1 MTRIAV
7 AVVSLFAS
15 VAWAQTPPSDTSKAP
30 GTMNAQPGTMSDKGM
45 GAKSSGMGGWTP
57 RKVTHEDKKGI
68 EAMLTKMDNAW
79 KTSDIAATAAVVD
92 FPVYMVT
99 DDSKGTVYTESWT
112 KEMYMTNMTETMK
125 NMSGMKDMKVKHN
138 RKYDFI
144 TDDIAFVY
152 DDAAMTMGKH
162 TMNVRNSSLV
172 IKKDGKWMIK
182 SMVEGGW
189 GDSVKAKAE
198 TKG

>member
-7 AVVSLFAS
+7 AAVSVLACTAF
-15 VAWAQTPPSDTSKAP
+15 AQTPSTTTSTPKEKP
-30 GTMNAQPGTMSDKGM
+30 GAQGE
-45 GAKSSGMGGWTP
+45 AMGGWTP
-57 RKVTHEDKKGI
+57 RKVTHPDKKGI
-68 EAMLTKMDNAW
+68 EAMLTQMDKAW
-79 KTSDIAATAAVVD
+79 TAGDITATASMVD

-99 DDSKGTVYTESWT
+99 DDSKGAVYTDSWT
-112 KEMYMTNMTETMK
+112 KDTYMTNMTETMK

-162 TMNVRNSSLV
+162 TMNVRSSSLV

-189 GDSVKAKAE
+189 GGSMKSKAE

>member
-7 AVVSLFAS
+7 ATVSVLACAAF
-15 VAWAQTPPSDTSKAP
+15 AQTPTTPTSTPKAKP
-30 GTMNAQPGTMSDKGM
+30 TTMESGKGTGAQGEAT
-45 GAKSSGMGGWTP
+45 GGWTP
-57 RKVTHEDKKGI
+57 RKVTNPDKKGI
-68 EAMLTKMDNAW
+68 EAMLTQMDKAW
-79 KTSDIAATAAVVD
+79 MASDITATASMVD

-99 DDSKGTVYTESWT
+99 DDSKGVVYTESWT
-112 KEMYMTNMTETMK
+112 KDTYMTNMTEATK
-125 NMSGMKDMKVKHN
+125 KMSGMKDIKVKHN

-162 TMNVRNSSLV
+162 TMNVRSSSLV

-189 GDSVKAKAE
+189 GESVKPK
-198 TKG
+198 T

>member
-7 AVVSLFAS
+7 AAVYVLAC
-15 VAWAQTPPSDTSKAP
+15 AALAQTPTTPPSTSKAKP
-30 GTMNAQPGTMSDKGM
+30 GAQGE
-45 GAKSSGMGGWTP
+45 AMGGWTP
-57 RKVTHEDKKGI
+57 RKVTHPDKKGI
-68 EAMLTKMDNAW
+68 EAMLTQMDKAW
-79 KTSDIAATAAVVD
+79 TTGDLTATASLVD

-99 DDSKGTVYTESWT
+99 DDAKGVVYTESWT
-112 KEMYMTNMTETMK
+112 KDTYTTNMTEAMK

-152 DDAAMTMGKH
+152 DDVAMTMGKH
-162 TMNVRNSSLV
+162 TINVRNSSLV

-189 GDSVKAKAE
+189 GDNMKPK
-198 TKG
+198 T

>member
-7 AVVSLFAS
+7 AAVCVLAGAAF
-15 VAWAQTPPSDTSKAP
+15 AQTASTPSSPSKAKP
-30 GTMNAQPGTMSDKGM
+30 EGQAE
-45 GAKSSGMGGWTP
+45 AMGGWTP
-57 RKVTHEDKKGI
+57 RKVTHPDKKGI
-68 EAMLTKMDNAW
+68 EAMLTQMDKAW
-79 KTSDIAATAAVVD
+79 TAGDITATASMVD

-99 DDSKGTVYTESWT
+99 DDSKGVVYTDSWT
-112 KEMYMTNMTETMK
+112 KDTYMTNMTETMK

-152 DDAAMTMGKH
+152 DDVAMTMGKH
-162 TMNVRNSSLV
+162 TINVRNSSLV
-172 IKKDGKWMIK
+172 IKKDGKWMVK

-189 GDSVKAKAE
+189 GDSMKTKAE

>member
-7 AVVSLFAS
+7 AAVCVLACAAF
-15 VAWAQTPPSDTSKAP
+15 AQTSSTSTSTPKAKP
-30 GTMNAQPGTMSDKGM
+30 GAQGD
-45 GAKSSGMGGWTP
+45 AAGGWAP

-68 EAMLTKMDNAW
+68 EAMLTQMDKAW
-79 KTSDIAATAAVVD
+79 MASDITATASMVD

-99 DDSKGTVYTESWT
+99 DDSKGVVSTDSWT
-112 KEMYMTNMTETMK
+112 KDTYMTNMTEAMK
-125 NMSGMKDMKVKHN
+125 NMSGMKDIKVKHN

-144 TDDIAFVY
+144 TDDIAMVY

-162 TMNVRNSSLV
+162 TVNVRSSSLV
-172 IKKDGKWMIK
+172 IKKDGKWMVK

-189 GDSVKAKAE
+189 GDSMKPK
-198 TKG
+198 T